1 MIKLFLSVLF
11 WGTFSAVPAKLNV
24 VVKDVKVGKGSVV
37 LEVYDSEK
45 NFLKNPVARQTVK
58 AGSQALEF
66 SFDLAEGNYAIAI
79 YQDVNDNKKLDKGW
93 FGIPTEPYGLSN
105 NFRPKFSAPSFNDC
119 KFKIAQQTTT
129 TILLK

>member
-11 WGTFSAVPAKLNV
+11 WAAFLSTPAKLKV
-24 VVKDVKVGKGSVV
+24 VVRDIKVGQGSVV
-37 LEVYDSEK
+37 LEVYDNEK
-45 NFLKNPVARQTVK
+45 SFLKKPAAKQIARANNQN
-58 AGSQALEF
+58 LEF
-66 SFDLAEGNYAIAI
+66 SFDLPEGNYAIAI
-79 YQDVNDNKKLDKGW
+79 YQDINDNKKLDKGL

-105 NFRPKFSAPSFNDC
+105 NFRPRFSAPSFNDC

>member
-1 MIKLFLSVLF
+1 MTKLFLSVLF
-11 WGTFSAVPAKLNV
+11 WTAFTATPAKLKV

-45 NFLKNPVARQTVK
+45 NFLKTPVAKQTVK
-58 AGSQALEF
+58 AGDKSLEF
-66 SFDLAEGNYAIAI
+66 SFDLPEGNYAIAI

-105 NFRPKFSAPSFNDC
+105 NFRPRFSAPSFDDC
-119 KFKIAQQTTT
+119 KFKISQQTTT